1 MGGLADGA
9 DNGMEWTSVEVG
21 AEGGL
26 AEGGGGVGGISVKE
40 KGERA
45 LMSEGNKCSHKS
57 RPNPFN
63 SKQVQTR
70 D

>member
-26 AEGGGGVGGISVKE
+26 AEGGEEWEGFRSRRR
-40 KGERA
+40 ERE
-45 LMSEGNKCSHKS
+45 L
-57 RPNPFN
+57 
-63 SKQVQTR
+63 
-70 D
+70 